1 MASWRVKVASDFGA
15 RNARLMRFLI
25 ALMFV
30 SFSGLAVTTDAR
42 AQFGCVGSIG
52 TSDVTCTNTGTELA
66 VPYMQNQ
73 TGIFNL
79 TINNSGVSNGI
90 ATSTVDGNNLVN
102 NSGTASTIGL
112 FVSGN
117 GNAVLNNTG
126 SAFVL
131 DSTASNG
138 NSTITNS
145 ALVFSITNSAQNG
158 KALTQNSGEILN
170 NIATSSLGGDAT
182 TVNSGNIQNLVGPA
196 AGIVTS
202 TNLGGNA
209 STINSAQV
217 AGGILTYTDA
227 LGGDALNVNTRTG
240 TVTGGITTATGFVSI
255 GVGNAAAINEGTADF
270 VQTYTVVGGNAVS
283 INSGTLTNP
292 TGNPYPSFLGPG
304 YESAML
310 TWALG
315 PTGDATAINRGTIAS
330 NNNNP
335 SILTISDG
343 GNASTTN
350 YGATGGIYTISGY
363 NGGAGSAAIVNYGTV
378 TTGIAAIAGGDG
390 DASVYNAG
398 RSFGGVSAQAFGLGA
413 AVVTNAGLI
422 DGTGPGGIAISLSQ
436 LSAFTPTTL
445 NILPGSRIVGSIDLN
460 GSSFFAGTGTRVNI
474 LSGHDISSVL
484 TFGGGCVC
492 GGGLV
497 DTGSV
502 VNVTGGAPYVING
515 DTVAILDPTSFANA
529 ERNVVDVTRTITSL
543 VTSRLTNP
551 APISGNGSA
560 AMGFAPSG
568 NVARDMA
575 NDAFSGIPALAY
587 ASNDRVLMS
596 NPSFTA
602 ADGTSIWAQGFGGQ
616 RIQHADAPTLRSVNN
631 FFGGVL
637 GIDKTVQPGLKLG
650 GFIGGGAI
658 TSHIDLNSGSTSSDI
673 GFGGIYGRYA
683 MGQAFVD
690 FSLLG
695 GYSSNDVKRTVTNN
709 LAPGGYDYATGKY
722 NGWFIS
728 PEVAYGFQRSLAYNL
743 TLTPSA
749 RVRYLAAGFGGYQ
762 ESGSLTD
769 LTVAS
774 RVSHNVEERGEFKLT
789 HTTQA
794 TPSEQLQLSGTAG
807 LVALQ
812 RIGDSNVNTVLLG
825 QSLAFATPG
834 RGNLIGFYAGAGFD
848 WRNASG
854 VSIFGA
860 TEFTAMS
867 DQSQTITGRGG
878 VKVAF

>member
-1 MASWRVKVASDFGA
+1 MASFRTHVALNFCA
-15 RNARLMRFLI
+15 RKARAPRFLA
-25 ALMFV
+25 ALIIFSFV
-30 SFSGLAVTTDAR
+30 SFAVTTDAR
-42 AQFGCVGSIG
+42 AQFLPCVGVLG
-52 TSDVTCTNTGTELA
+52 TTDVTCTNTGTESA
-66 VPYMQNQ
+66 VPFTQNQ
-73 TGIFNL
+73 TGMFNL

-90 ATSTVDGNNLVN
+90 TATTVDGNNLVN
-102 NSGTASTIGL
+102 NSGTNNNGISL

-117 GNAVLNNTG
+117 GNAVLNNSG

-145 ALVFSITNSAQNG
+145 ALIFAITNNAQNG
-158 KALTQNSGEILN
+158 KALTQNSGQILN
-170 NIATSSLGGDAT
+170 NISTSSLGGDAT
-182 TVNSGNIQNLVGPA
+182 TISSGNIQNLFGPT

-209 STINSAQV
+209 TTINSAQV
-217 AGGILTYTDA
+217 AGGIQTYTDA
-227 LGGDALNVNTRTG
+227 LGGDALSVNTSTG
-240 TVTGGITTATGFVSI
+240 NVTGGITTATGFVSFGI
-255 GVGNAAAINEGTADF
+255 GNATTINAGTADF
-270 VQTYTVVGGNAVS
+270 LQTYTVVGGNAVS

-310 TWALG
+310 TMALG
-315 PTGDATAINRGTIAS
+315 AGDATAINRGTIAD
-330 NNNNP
+330 NANNP
-335 SILTISDG
+335 SILTISDT

-350 YGATGGIYTISGY
+350 YGTTGGIYTVSGY
-363 NGGAGSAAIVNYGTV
+363 NGGNGNASIANYGTV
-378 TTGIAAIAGGDG
+378 TTGIAAIAAGDG
-390 DASVYNAG
+390 NASVYNAG
-398 RSFGGVSAQAFGLGA
+398 LSFGGVSAQAFGLGSA
-413 AVVTNAGLI
+413 TVSNAGLI
-422 DGTGPGGIAISLSQ
+422 NATNYGGIAISLTQFDPS
-436 LSAFTPTTL
+436 TPTTL
-445 NILPGSRIVGSIDLN
+445 NILPGSRIVGFMDLN
-460 GSSFFAGTGTRVNI
+460 GPGISGSGTQVNI

-492 GGGLV
+492 GGGLL
-497 DTGSV
+497 DTGSI
-502 VNVTGGAPYVING
+502 VNVTGGAPYIVNG
-515 DTVAILDPTSFANA
+515 DTVAILDPTSFAA
-529 ERNVVDVTRTITSL
+529 ADRNVIDVTRTITSL
-543 VTSRLTNP
+543 VTSRLANP

-560 AMGFAPSG
+560 AIGFAPSG

-587 ASNDRVLMS
+587 ATNDRVLMS

-616 RIQHADAPTLRSVNN
+616 RVQQASAPTLRSVNN
-631 FFGGVL
+631 FYGGVL
-637 GIDKTVQPGLKLG
+637 GIDKAVQPDLRIG
-650 GFIGGGAI
+650 GFVGGGAI
-658 TSHIDLNSGSTSSDI
+658 KSNINLNSGSTSSDI
-673 GFGGIYGRYA
+673 GFGGVYGRYA
-683 MGQAFVD
+683 MGKAFLD

-695 GYSSNDVKRTVTNN
+695 GYSSNDVKRTIANN
-709 LAPGGYDYATGKY
+709 LAPGGYEYATGKY

-728 PEVAYGFQRSLAYNL
+728 PEVAYGFQRSLGDNL

-749 RVRYLAAGFGGYQ
+749 RVRYLAAGFGGYE
-762 ESGSLTD
+762 ESGYSANLS
-769 LTVAS
+769 VAS
-774 RVSHNVEERGEFKLT
+774 RVSHNFEERGEFKLT

-794 TPSEQLQLSGTAG
+794 TPSEQLQLSGTVG

-812 RIGDSNVNTVLLG
+812 RAGDSNVNTILLG

-834 RGNLIGFYAGAGFD
+834 SGNIVGFYAGAGFD

-854 VSIFGA
+854 VSVFGE

-878 VKVAF
+878 VKISF

>member
-1 MASWRVKVASDFGA
+1 
-15 RNARLMRFLI
+15 MRFLI
-25 ALMFV
+25 AFFPV
-30 SFSGLAVTTDAR
+30 SLLSVAATTDAH
-42 AQFGCVGSIG
+42 AQFACVGAIG
-52 TSDVTCTNTGTELA
+52 ASDVTCTNTGTEPT
-66 VPYMQNQ
+66 VPYTQNQ
-73 TGIFNL
+73 TGVFNL

-90 ATSTVDGNNLVN
+90 TTTTVDGNNVVN
-102 NSGTASTIGL
+102 NAGTASNGISL

-117 GNAVLNNTG
+117 GNAVLNNSGT
-126 SAFVL
+126 AFFL
-131 DSTASNG
+131 DSTATNG

-145 ALVFSITNSAQNG
+145 ATIFAITNNAQNG
-158 KALTQNSGEILN
+158 KALTQNSGQILN
-170 NIATSSLGGDAT
+170 NISTNSLGGDAT
-182 TVNSGNIQNLVGPA
+182 TINSGNIQNLVGPGF
-196 AGIVTS
+196 GILT
-202 TNLGGNA
+202 TTDLGGNA
-209 STINSAQV
+209 TTINSAIV
-217 AGGILTYTDA
+217 AGGIATETNS
-227 LGGDALNVNTRTG
+227 LGGDALTVNTSTG
-240 TVTGGITTATGFVSI
+240 NVTGGILTVTGYVGI
-255 GVGNAAAINEGTADF
+255 GSGNATVINEGTADF
-270 VQTYTVVGGNAVS
+270 VQTYTVFGGNAVS
-283 INSGTLTNP
+283 INTGTLTNP
-292 TGNPYPSFLGPG
+292 AGNPYPSVLGPG

-350 YGATGGIYTISGY
+350 YGTTGGIYTISGY

-378 TTGIAAIAGGDG
+378 TTGIAAVAGGDG
-390 DASVYNAG
+390 DASVFNAG
-398 RSFGGVSAQAFGLGA
+398 RSLGGVSARAFGLGA

-422 DGTGPGGIAISLSQ
+422 DGTSTGGTAISMSQ

-445 NILPGSRIVGSIDLN
+445 NILPGSRIVGFVDLN
-460 GSSFFAGTGTRVNI
+460 GSSFFAGTGTQINI

-492 GGGLV
+492 GGGLT

-502 VNVTGGAPYVING
+502 VNVTGGSPYVING
-515 DTVAILDPTSFANA
+515 NTVAILDPTSFAA
-529 ERNVVDVTRTITSL
+529 ADRNVIDVTRTITSL

-551 APISGNGSA
+551 APISGNGSTV
-560 AMGFAPSG
+560 MGFAPTG

-575 NDAFSGIPALAY
+575 NDAFSGIPVLAY
-587 ASNDRVLMS
+587 ASNDRVLLS

-602 ADGTSIWAQGFGGQ
+602 SDGTSIWAQGFVGQ

-631 FFGGVL
+631 FYGGVL
-637 GIDKTVQPGLKLG
+637 GIDKTVQPGLRLG

-658 TSHIDLNSGSTSSDI
+658 TSHIDLNSGSTSSDL
-673 GFGGIYGRYA
+673 GFGGVYGRYA

-695 GYSSNDVKRTVTNN
+695 GYSSNDVKRTMTNN
-709 LAPGGYDYATGKY
+709 LAAGGYEYATGKY

-728 PEVAYGFQRSLAYNL
+728 PEIAYGFQKSLGYNL

-749 RVRYLAAGFGGYQ
+749 RVRYLAAGFGGYR
-762 ESGSLTD
+762 ESGSSAN

-774 RVSHNVEERGEFKLT
+774 RVSHNFEERGEFKLT

-794 TPSEQLQLSGTAG
+794 TPSEQLQVSGTIG

-812 RIGDSNVNTVLLG
+812 RAGDSNVNTILLG

-834 RGNLIGFYAGAGFD
+834 SGSLIGFYAGAGFD

-854 VSIFGA
+854 VSVFGA

-878 VKVAF
+878 VKIAF